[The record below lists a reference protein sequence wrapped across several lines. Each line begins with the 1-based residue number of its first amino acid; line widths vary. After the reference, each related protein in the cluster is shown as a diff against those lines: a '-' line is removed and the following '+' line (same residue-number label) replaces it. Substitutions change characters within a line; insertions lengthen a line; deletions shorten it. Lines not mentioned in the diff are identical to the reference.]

1 MGCRWSIKDNRKEV
15 YKKKKK
21 KDNRKEQALS
31 SKGSNIPQ
39 EPRPTESL

>member
-1 MGCRWSIKDNRKEV
+1 M
-15 YKKKKK
+15 KKKKK

-39 EPRPTESL
+39 EPRPIESLKQFYIKQRQLF